1 MPPDILVFR
10 APTRR
15 MNPMISQA
23 IVDRALE
30 ADPAAA
36 AAEYLAE
43 FRSDIE
49 TFVRREAVDACVM
62 AGCYELPPN
71 DQWDYEP
78 GVDLAGG
85 GQDEY
90 AQAIAHTEIRDGR
103 TIAVLDFL
111 MSFKSSC
118 SPVDVVAETS
128 AHLKRYRRTYNRGD
142 AYAGIWPRAQY
153 LEPHEIEYLL
163 TDKSKS
169 DLYRELLPAIN
180 SGLVKLLDHPKL
192 ISQLCNLERK
202 VARSGR
208 DTIDHPPGGHDDL
221 INAAA
226 IALVMAI
233 RRANRVPLAL
243 IDTQYNPDSPD
254 EVQRRCDEEWEFKKT
269 QGMFRMQEVLDRQG
283 YHFPGDD

>member
-15 MNPMISQA
+15 MNPLISQA
-23 IVDRALE
+23 LVDRALE

-62 AGCYELPPN
+62 AGCYEVPPTE
-71 DQWDYEP
+71 QWDYEP

-90 AQAIAHTEIRDGR
+90 VQAIAHAEIREGR
-103 TIAVLDFL
+103 TIAILDFL
-111 MSFKSSC
+111 IAFKSSS
-118 SPVDVVAETS
+118 SPVDVVRETS
-128 AHLKRYRRTYNRGD
+128 TDLKRYRLSYNRGD

-153 LEPHEIEYLL
+153 ATDGIEYLL
-163 TDKSKS
+163 TDKSKA

-180 SGLVKLLDHPKL
+180 SGLVELLDHPRL
-192 ISQLCNLERK
+192 IAQLCNLERK
-202 VARSGR
+202 VSRGGR

-221 INAAA
+221 VNAAA

-233 RRANRVPLAL
+233 RRAQRPAFGL
-243 IDTQYNPDSPD
+243 IETDYDPDSPD
-254 EVQRRCDEEWEFKKT
+254 EVQRRCDEEREWKT
-269 QGMFRMQEVLDRQG
+269 DQGIFRMKEVSTARAIT
-283 YHFPGDD
+283 FPGD